1 MVGWLG
7 RQLHASVV
15 YLSAVGG
22 WVGRQLSNRAP
33 GSAQAPNWIHAL
45 FAPFAGHVCS
55 DTLWPMG
62 AGRSTRLPFVASS
75 CRLLLHL
82 PSTHPFPRFLP
93 VPCPDTSQVHRTYAR
108 WALTYTMM
116 PPESIS
122 CANLVE
128 NLLASQNRIEPY
140 HYRAHRGFS

>member
-1 MVGWLG
+1 VRGWLG
-7 RQLHASVV
+7 RLHRSFICPPWE
-15 YLSAVGG
+15 GG
-22 WVGRQLSNRAP
+22 WGDSCQIERFLALQRAGAQLDSR
-33 GSAQAPNWIHAL
+33 L

>member
-1 MVGWLG
+1 MIQSNCLISVGPLFLERIRTVTGGPHRWLIAC
-7 RQLHASVV
+7 LIDS
-15 YLSAVGG
+15 
-22 WVGRQLSNRAP
+22 RATVSQMP
-33 GSAQAPNWIHAL
+33 FLLL
-45 FAPFAGHVCS
+45 FALTPFGQR
-55 DTLWPMG
+55 
-62 AGRSTRLPFVASS
+62 GRSTRLPFVASS

-128 NLLASQNRIEPY
+128 NLLASRNRIEPY